1 METFTC
7 ALTTGTDIPL
17 TQNKTAKN
25 NSNFFLITL
34 LVRDRRQLWLCCSRP
49 SLFEIARVL
58 VRSDHVE

>member
-25 NSNFFLITL
+25 NSNFFLITFL
-34 LVRDRRQLWLCCSRP
+34 ISSRWKAA
-49 SLFEIARVL
+49 LAVL
-58 VRSDHVE
+58 